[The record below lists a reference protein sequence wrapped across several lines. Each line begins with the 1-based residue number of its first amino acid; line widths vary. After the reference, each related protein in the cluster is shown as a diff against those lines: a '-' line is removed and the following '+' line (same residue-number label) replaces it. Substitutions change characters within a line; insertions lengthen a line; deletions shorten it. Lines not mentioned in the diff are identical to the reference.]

1 VKLSAPLTDEVP
13 PAVVTVTSTGPVP
26 GGDVAVH
33 EVLDVQVTGVPVVP
47 KVAVVAPGTKPVPV
61 TVTTVPPA
69 SGPAAGETPE
79 TVGVAS

>member
-1 VKLSAPLTDEVP
+1 MKLSAPLTDEVP

-47 KVAVVAPGTKPVPV
+47 KVAVVPPTTKAVPV
-61 TVTTVPPA
+61 NVMEVPPA
-69 SGPAAGETPE
+69 SGPLSGLSRA
-79 TVGVAS
+79 TVGVDS

>member
-1 VKLSAPLTDEVP
+1 M
-13 PAVVTVTSTGPVP
+13 
-26 GGDVAVH
+26 AVH

-47 KVAVVAPGTKPVPV
+47 KVAVVAPGTKPMPV

>member
-1 VKLSAPLTDEVP
+1 VKASSGPVVDVP
-13 PAVVTVTSTGPVP
+13 PAVDTVMSTVP
-26 GGDVAVH
+26 DPDGEVAVH
-33 EVLDVQVTGVPVVP
+33 DVVETQVAGAPVVP
-47 KVAVVAPGTKPVPV
+47 KVAVVAPGTNPAPV